1 MIPEVTERPATR
13 AQNMRTAL
21 SLVMVWVFLLAVVAQ
36 NVQRATPEPQTAS
49 SAPRKAFD
57 SHQVTFL
64 VTSANEVF
72 TLAQGVMMPH
82 VSFTSCPNRE
92 LRLTT
97 TSSAPIV
104 TRERIEWMP
113 VERAYAFTANRAYA
127 IVSSNTSI
135 EAVFDDG
142 SRVRLAIYC
151 PPARSHRFAMIFYH
165 QGTVYLADVNAGT
178 STPLFILDEGC
189 ELVWHDDSG
198 AYRAYPWEMSLP
210 LYTGQQD
217 LPSDSAVAFSFIA
230 ESSPQLSITSA
241 AEVSIVHDGGLVQV
255 YGDCGTPLAPRR

>member
-13 AQNMRTAL
+13 AQTTRTVL
-21 SLVMVWVFLLAVVAQ
+21 SLVMVWVFLLAIVLQ
-36 NVQRATPEPQTAS
+36 NVQRTAPDKPAAA
-49 SAPRKAFD
+49 APPASFD

-64 VTSANEVF
+64 VTSASEVY
-72 TLAQGVMMPH
+72 TLAQGVMLPH

-92 LRLTT
+92 LQLTT
-97 TSSAPIV
+97 TTNAPIV

-113 VERAYAFTANRAYA
+113 IERAYAFTADRAYA
-127 IVSSNTSI
+127 IVSSNTSV

-142 SRVRLAIYC
+142 SRVRLAVHC
-151 PPARSHRFAMIFYH
+151 PPPRSHRFAMIFYH
-165 QGTVYLADVNAGT
+165 QGTVYLADINAGT

-198 AYRAYPWEMSLP
+198 SYRAYPWEMSLP

-217 LPSDSAVAFSFIA
+217 LPNDSAIAFSFIA

-255 YGDCGTPLAPRR
+255 YGDCGTPLLPRR